1 MTWTR
6 RSLLSSVASAAA
18 AAAASTTGNK
28 ITSSPFRYADIE
40 AKIARKDFRGITKED
55 LPTPCLTVEKSL
67 FEKNLKR
74 MADHCKSTG
83 IGIRSHCKIHKST
96 DVTRQ
101 QIALGS
107 NGVCCA
113 TIAEAELMVN
123 AGFKGVLHTCQPAG
137 KNKIWRAAQLARR
150 EPTFMVVADDPLTVE
165 LLDEA
170 AAALKIRINVL
181 PDIYAGLTRHG
192 HAPGEAGLR
201 LAQKIDQSKNL
212 KLSGIMGY
220 SGGASHTKGWQ
231 ARKEKS
237 TRDVVPMVETA
248 MLCRKSGLNVPIIT
262 GGSTGTYNIDKDLG
276 LTELQAGSYIFMDT
290 AYMNVGTKSGAE
302 LYSDFDVSLT
312 VMTTV
317 ISRNHPNQA
326 TIDAGNKALLRPTDR
341 VKSRPDIIVENQG
354 AEYGILRWKDGD
366 ELKLGQRVELYTTN
380 LDMTTN
386 CYDRYYVCEGD
397 RLVDVWPIMGR
408 AGALQR

>member
-1 MTWTR
+1 M
-6 RSLLSSVASAAA
+6 ASAAA
-18 AAAASTTGNK
+18 SK
-28 ITSSPFRYADIE
+28 LTSSPFRYADIE

-55 LPTPCLTVEKSL
+55 LPTPCLTVQKSL
-67 FEKNLKR
+67 FEKNLKT
-74 MADHCKSTG
+74 MAAHCKATG
-83 IGIRSHCKIHKST
+83 IGVRSHCKIHKSV

-107 NGVCCA
+107 YGVCCA

-137 KNKIWRAAQLARR
+137 KNKIWRAAALAQR
-150 EPTFMVVADDPLTVE
+150 EPTFMVVADDPITVD

-170 AAALKIRINVL
+170 AGVLKTKINVL
-181 PDIYAGLTRHG
+181 PDIFVGLTRHG
-192 HAPGEAGLR
+192 HAPGEPGLR
-201 LAQKIDQSKNL
+201 LAQRIDKSKNL

-220 SGGASHTKGWQ
+220 SGTASHTKGWET
-231 ARKEKS
+231 RKQKS
-237 TRDVVPMVETA
+237 AADITPMVETA
-248 MLCRKSGLNVPIIT
+248 ALCRKSGLNIPIIT

-290 AYMNVGTKSGAE
+290 AYMNVGSKNGSE

-341 VKSRPDIIVENQG
+341 VMGRPDIIVENQG

-366 ELKLGQRVELYTTN
+366 ELKLGQRMELITTN

-397 RLVDVWPIMGR
+397 QLVDVWPIMGR
-408 AGALQR
+408 AGAAQR